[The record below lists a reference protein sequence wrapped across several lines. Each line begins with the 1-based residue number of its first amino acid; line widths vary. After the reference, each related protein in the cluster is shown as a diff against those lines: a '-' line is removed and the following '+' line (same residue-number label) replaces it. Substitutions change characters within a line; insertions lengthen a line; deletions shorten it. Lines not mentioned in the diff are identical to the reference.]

1 MILGET
7 RNIFCLHTFRS
18 NYPIRHTKFSR
29 AGLRLAS
36 PCVELSA
43 VSLGAFAVALCFV
56 LLLLPSRHPSVPLV
70 YSRLLYYPQIYLKM
84 KTFVAVLLA
93 ALVACTTAFAPV
105 SQQAQS
111 LAPLAMAPQEE
122 APLAEAAADS
132 NAAALAAFA
141 TAMAPFAAQAADI
154 DEGTV
159 IGYGAGLVACVV
171 SLAVGFSIGYGTL
184 VKP

>member
-1 MILGET
+1 
-7 RNIFCLHTFRS
+7 
-18 NYPIRHTKFSR
+18 
-29 AGLRLAS
+29 
-36 PCVELSA
+36 
-43 VSLGAFAVALCFV
+43 
-56 LLLLPSRHPSVPLV
+56 
-70 YSRLLYYPQIYLKM
+70 M

-111 LAPLAMAPQEE
+111 LAPLAMAPKEE